1 MEQDGRIV
9 LRSES
14 ADEEAIVAGAMKLGW
29 KMLLRTK
36 ELIVI
41 LEGYPSLGS
50 DAMSEENRGIH
61 KFEILHELAF
71 SSSRQRMTVLVRDLW
86 NNKICLYAKGAD
98 SKILSLSCDDDVFQ
112 KWGRLVGF
120 IVACQRG
127 AR

>member
-1 MEQDGRIV
+1 M

-14 ADEEAIVAGAMKLGW
+14 ADEEAIVTGAMKLGW

-36 ELIVI
+36 EFIVI
-41 LEGYPSLGS
+41 QEGYPSLGS

-61 KFEILHELAF
+61 KFEILHELTF

-120 IVACQRG
+120 IIACRRG